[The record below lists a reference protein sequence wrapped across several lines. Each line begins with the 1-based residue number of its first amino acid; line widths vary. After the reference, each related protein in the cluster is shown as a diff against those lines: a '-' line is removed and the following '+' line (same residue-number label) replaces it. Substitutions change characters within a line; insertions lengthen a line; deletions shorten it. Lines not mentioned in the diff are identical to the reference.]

1 MVTDAHDILL
11 DAMTEKALRPRIP
24 RNAIILAFVALASGF
39 GQDLIAP
46 ILPGYLL
53 LLGMSRAEIG
63 LIDGL
68 LQGTQN
74 IFRLLSGLISD
85 RFHRRKQFVFIGY
98 ALSSAARPLLALASS
113 FLSLAGLRVLDGAGK
128 GIKDAP
134 RDALVAEAARTG
146 ASGRAF
152 GFHRMIDTAGSVIGP
167 LAAFGLLALLLPSL
181 GTYRFI
187 FALAIIPGLI
197 ALALIWIG
205 VREPAVPRQETV
217 REQNALPW
225 SFWIFTA
232 SMTFAVLTK
241 INDSLFLVRA
251 EDLGVSKAMIPLLFG
266 GFTLLYAAL
275 SYPIGIW
282 SDRIGKMP
290 LLAMGWMLLACVE
303 FGFSF
308 DPSLPVTLALFAG
321 YGLFFALTEGSAR
334 AFIADVVAQGQR
346 GNAYG
351 IYYASIG
358 IGLIVG
364 GYALGRV
371 WDRDTPE
378 IAFRLAAIGSLVGG
392 AALFALHKKR
402 PYSLTKSS

>member
-1 MVTDAHDILL
+1 MLP
-11 DAMTEKALRPRIP
+11 RPRIP
-24 RNAIILAFVALASGF
+24 KNAIILAFVALASGF

-68 LQGTQN
+68 LQGTTN
-74 IFRLLSGLISD
+74 VCRFLSGWISD
-85 RFHRRKQFVFIGY
+85 RYHRRKQFVFIGY

-113 FLSLAGLRVLDGAGK
+113 FFSIAGLRVLDGAGK

-167 LAAFGLLALLLPSL
+167 LVAFALLALFFPSL

-187 FALAIIPGLI
+187 FAIALIPGLA
-197 ALALIWIG
+197 ALGLIWIG
-205 VREPAVPRQETV
+205 VREPNAPPQKTARERQKLPR
-217 REQNALPW
+217 
-225 SFWIFTA
+225 SFWLFTA
-232 SMTFAVLTK
+232 SMTFAMLTK

-251 EDLGVSKAMIPLLFG
+251 EDLGVSKELIPLLFG

-290 LLAMGWMLLACVE
+290 LLAAGWVLLAGVE
-303 FGFSF
+303 FAFSF
-308 DPSLPVTLALFAG
+308 DPSLLATLALFAG

-334 AFIADVVAQGQR
+334 AFIADAVARSQH

-351 IYYASIG
+351 IYYTSIG

-364 GYALGRV
+364 GYLLGRV

-378 IAFRLAAIGSLVGG
+378 IAFRIAAIGSLVGG
-392 AALFALHKKR
+392 LALFALSRKTLR
-402 PYSLTKSS
+402 KSP